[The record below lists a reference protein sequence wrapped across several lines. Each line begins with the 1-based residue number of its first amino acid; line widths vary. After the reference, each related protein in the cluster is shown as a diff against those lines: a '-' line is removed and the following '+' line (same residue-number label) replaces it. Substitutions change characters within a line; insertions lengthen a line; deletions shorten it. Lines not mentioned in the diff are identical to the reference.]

1 MSLDYQEVSFK
12 LSNLQQQQQQT
23 IDKSW
28 LPQVQ
33 AKAAYFHA
41 EASLHY
47 ARSLREEGPA
57 GSVGE
62 AVARLRFAV
71 SVLDAASGKTG
82 PLGKK
87 SPCAAAV
94 RDAAARLRREVE
106 AELADAEKD
115 NCQVYFERVPAADV
129 LAPLP
134 ALASPLVHPTAVE
147 AVLREADGE
156 SALANGG
163 APTIRQ

>member
-1 MSLDYQEVSFK
+1 MQVSLDYQEVSVK
-12 LSNLQQQQQQT
+12 LGSLEQQLQP

-28 LPQVQ
+28 VPQVQ

-41 EASLHY
+41 TASLHY
-47 ARSLREEGPA
+47 ARSLKEEGP
-57 GSVGE
+57 GSFGE
-62 AVARLRFAV
+62 AVVRLRFAV

-82 PLGKK
+82 PLSKK
-87 SPCAAAV
+87 SPCTAAV
-94 RDAAARLRREVE
+94 RDAAARLRKEVE

-129 LAPLP
+129 LTPLP
-134 ALASPLVHPTAVE
+134 ALASPLVQPMAVE
-147 AVLREADGE
+147 SVLREANGE

-163 APTIRQ
+163 APTIRH